1 MRIILL
7 MVSFVFLAAPAQA
20 QKLYRW
26 TDKDGKAHY
35 SDTLPAEAIDAARAE
50 LSKSTGSTLS
60 VVARALTDAERAQQA
75 AAAQAAAERAKQ
87 EEEALER
94 DRALLASYPSESE
107 LQRAYTE
114 RLLLLDESVKSAQ
127 VGIDGQHDSLDAT
140 LAYATDLELAGR
152 PIDARTLANLRELHQ
167 QLLQQQEQ
175 LSRREAERI
184 ALKAEFEQTLARYRE
199 LRDHP
204 PPGLRGSEGG

>member
-1 MRIILL
+1 MRIVLL
-7 MVSFVFLAAPAQA
+7 MVLFVFLAAPAQA

-26 TDKDGKAHY
+26 TDKDGKEHY

-152 PIDARTLANLRELHQ
+152 PIDARTLANLRELHK

-184 ALKAEFEQTLARYRE
+184 ALKAEFEQTLARYRD

-204 PPGLRGSEGG
+204 PPGLLGSEGG